1 MVNISRQIIKIPEKV
16 NIIVQ
21 NNKLFCIGPLGIRS
35 LKLKVKVLIFTNST
49 GNKFIQITNHLFLDT
64 SSFKKK
70 ERKTLQGTT
79 FSLIKE
85 LIQSVTLGVV
95 QKLKLVGV
103 GFRVS
108 VKKKPHMNLLFLK
121 LGYSHDIYF
130 KIPNDIIVECP
141 KPTLIFLSGTNL
153 QALHNLSALLRSFK
167 KPEPY
172 KGKGFL
178 YENEIISLKEGKKN

>member
-64 SSFKKK
+64 SLFKKK